1 MRKLAILAAL
11 ASTTLATPALAVDN
25 AWYVGVEGGAMIVE
39 DTNLDFNSDVLEVD
53 DALQIDHNVGVDVD
67 LIGGY
72 DFGGFRV
79 EAELGYKSASLDQ
92 LLVLG
97 AFSGVGDV
105 LGEVDGDAR
114 VLSAMVNGLLDFGED
129 GDWAA
134 PQGPMQRAGN

>member
-1 MRKLAILAAL
+1 MRKLAILAAF

-39 DTNLDFNSDVLEVD
+39 DTNFDFFTSDTDFVD
-53 DALQIDHNVGVDVD
+53 TKDAIQVDHNVGVDVD

-92 LLVLG
+92 ALLLG
-97 AFSGVGDV
+97 GFTGVGDIR
-105 LGEVDGDAR
+105 GEA
-114 VLSAMVNGLLDFGED
+114 
-129 GDWAA
+129 
-134 PQGPMQRAGN
+134 

>member
-39 DTNLDFNSDVLEVD
+39 DTNFDFFSDNLDVK
-53 DALQIDHNVGVDVD
+53 DAIQIDHNVGIDVD

-92 LLVLG
+92 ALVIN
-97 AFSGVGDV
+97 AFS
-105 LGEVDGDAR
+105 
-114 VLSAMVNGLLDFGED
+114 ED
-129 GDWAA
+129 GDI
-134 PQGPMQRAGN
+134 